1 MGQLLSAKAI
11 SGDDKKINN
20 LINDFL
26 DRVEDSYLT
35 DLEKESLRYEVEQID
50 NFKKINKEDYVTYN
64 PLNYTDLDE
73 DYKNLKN
80 IIKKEMI
87 YFLFLFNG
95 KVC

>member
-26 DRVEDSYLT
+26 DRVENSGLT
-35 DLEKESLRYEVEQID
+35 ELEKESLRYEAEQID

-73 DYKNLKN
+73 DYKKYGLPKILK
-80 IIKKEMI
+80 I
-87 YFLFLFNG
+87 
-95 KVC
+95 